1 MMNSIS
7 SAPGAKITSALFD
20 ILTNLQK
27 CLETE
32 ENPKK
37 TI

>member
-20 ILTNLQK
+20 ILTNLEK
-27 CLETE
+27 CLEIAG
-32 ENPKK
+32 NPKK